1 MAGVHAGALRVDVA
15 AAPEGG
21 EANRAVEG
29 LLAEVLGVPR
39 RNVAVVLG
47 GASRIKTVQVEG
59 IAAAAAAA
67 RIVPLL
73 S

>member
-1 MAGVHAGALRVDVA
+1 VAGVHAGALRVDVA